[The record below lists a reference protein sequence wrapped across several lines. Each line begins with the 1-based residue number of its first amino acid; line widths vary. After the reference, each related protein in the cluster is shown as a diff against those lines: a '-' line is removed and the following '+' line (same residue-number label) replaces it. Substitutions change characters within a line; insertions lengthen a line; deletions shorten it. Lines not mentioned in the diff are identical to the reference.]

1 MDVLAKFHSVIHTSW
16 RIIIPK
22 ATREFYEIKQGDVVE
37 LLLIK
42 YQNKKPQIKKQFL
55 GKVGEHGSVIIPK
68 PVREVMKLKPKEIA
82 EVIILDHHKQTMRQ
96 ERNK

>member
-1 MDVLAKFHSVIHTSW
+1 M
-16 RIIIPK
+16 
-22 ATREFYEIKQGDVVE
+22 VE

-68 PVREVMKLKPKEIA
+68 PVREVMELKPKKIV
-82 EVIILDHHKQTMRQ
+82 EVIMLDHHKQTMRR